1 MKAMTAKMSRPLVE
15 RAVLTCAD
23 NSGAKLLRMI
33 TRKGYTGVMRRNPK
47 AGIGDVIVCSVI
59 KGKEKLRHTVV
70 YAVIVRQKKAFRRPD
85 GTRVKF
91 TDNAAILVN
100 PKTFDPVGTEI
111 RSAVAKEVVEK
122 YTTIG
127 KISSVVI

>member
-1 MKAMTAKMSRPLVE
+1 MKALTAKITRTITE
-15 RAVLTCAD
+15 RTVLNCAD

-33 TRKGYTGVMRRNPK
+33 TRRGYTGVMRRNPR
-47 AGIGDVIVCSVI
+47 AGIGDVIICSVI

-100 PKTFDPVGTEI
+100 QKTHDPIGTEI
-111 RSAVAKEVVEK
+111 RSAVAKEVIEK

-127 KISSVVI
+127 KISSIVV